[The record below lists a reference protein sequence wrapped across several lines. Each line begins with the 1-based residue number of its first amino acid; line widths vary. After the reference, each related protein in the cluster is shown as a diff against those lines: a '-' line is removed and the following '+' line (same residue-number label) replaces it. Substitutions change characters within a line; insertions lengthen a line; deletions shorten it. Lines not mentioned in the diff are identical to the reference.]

1 MLSFFEKQMSN
12 SKLLVHAGEKDR
24 VLLFNKMN
32 QKINKLRERITI
44 DEPYGFE

>member
-24 VLLFNKMN
+24 ALFFNKMN

-44 DEPYGFE
+44 DEPFGFE